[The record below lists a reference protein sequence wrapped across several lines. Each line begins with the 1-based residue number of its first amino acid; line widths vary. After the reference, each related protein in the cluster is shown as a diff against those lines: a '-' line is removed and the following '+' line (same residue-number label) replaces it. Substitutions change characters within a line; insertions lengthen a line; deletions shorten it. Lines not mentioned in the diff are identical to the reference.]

1 MLLYACLMAWS
12 AFASADLVLVANP
25 KAGIDRLTQS
35 DVVNIYLGRYRH
47 LASGLTAE
55 PIDIEGEADLKARF
69 YRRLVGKSLAEI
81 NAYWARL
88 VFSGKTQPPLA
99 VVNTEEA
106 LQRVASR
113 IGALAYLERG
123 KVDRRVAI
131 VFDLGE

>member
-1 MLLYACLMAWS
+1 
-12 AFASADLVLVANP
+12 
-25 KAGIDRLTQS
+25 
-35 DVVNIYLGRYRH
+35 
-47 LASGLTAE
+47 
-55 PIDIEGEADLKARF
+55 
-69 YRRLVGKSLAEI
+69 
-81 NAYWARL
+81 L
-88 VFSGKTQPPLA
+88 VFSGKTQPPQA